1 MEKAN
6 DILEENNVLAS
17 LSSSS
22 GLQIKATHAL
32 LGGEGGYILK
42 AFNIVAELLDVIVPF
57 DDKEAE
63 EHRRVTLERLDTL
76 WRDGAASPFLKY
88 PNEFSLHVLVLL
100 PLSQAERTK
109 HLDKIIL
116 SEPNVNNQWKRS
128 RWNPLH
134 LAAQAGNQ
142 DVVVWLLAH
151 GGDKNRQDLHGR
163 TPVSYSNRADHPA
176 VFSLLQP
183 IAADHNRRENI

>member
-6 DILEENNVLAS
+6 DLLEENNVLAS

-22 GLQIKATHAL
+22 GLQLKATHAL

-42 AFNIVAELLDVIVPF
+42 AFNIVAELLDMIIPF
-57 DDKEAE
+57 DKEAE
-63 EHRRVTLERLDTL
+63 EHRKVTFERLDTL
-76 WRDGAASPFLKY
+76 WRDGASSPFLRY

-116 SEPNVNNQWKRS
+116 SEPNVNKQWKRS

-151 GGDKNRQDLHGR
+151 VGGGQK
-163 TPVSYSNRADHPA
+163 
-176 VFSLLQP
+176 
-183 IAADHNRRENI
+183 